1 MSVSKKLFS
10 RKELL
15 KLIFPLMVELALT
28 LLVGMIDSVMVS
40 SVGEAAVSGVSLIDT
55 VFQLL
60 IYIFAAFGTGGAVVA
75 GQYLGAGKKEEARAA
90 SGQLVWFS
98 GLVSIGIMGFIYLI
112 RKFLLTVV
120 FGAITPEVY
129 ECADRYLLVV
139 ALSIPALSVYESGA
153 AIFRTMGNSKIT
165 MYLSAMM
172 NFINICGN
180 AVFIYVL
187 RFGTAGAA
195 AATVISRYVA
205 AVVII
210 CLLLQKKRALYLE
223 KTLHYKPNG
232 RQIKKIL
239 SIGVPNGIE
248 NGLFQA
254 GKIILASL
262 VASFGTSAI
271 TANAICQTVASIQVI
286 PGSAMQLAA
295 TTVIARC
302 VGARDEKQAQYYNRV
317 LLILSYVALFVF
329 CVSLWLALPV
339 ILKWYHL
346 SQATEELTSQMVFVH
361 TAGAV
366 LIWSLTFVLPA
377 SMRAAGDVRFA
388 MIISV
393 VSMWI
398 FRIGAAYLFAGTFGF
413 GALGVWLAMVCDW
426 LFRVVVFS
434 IRWLSGKWKAYRV
447 V

>member
-10 RKELL
+10 RTELL

-75 GQYLGAGKKEEARAA
+75 GQYLGAGKKEEARAV

-112 RKFLLTVV
+112 RKFLLTIV

-129 ECADRYLLVV
+129 GCADSYLLVV

-172 NFINICGN
+172 NLINICGN
-180 AVFIYVL
+180 AIFIYFL
-187 RFGTAGAA
+187 KFGAAGAA
-195 AATVISRYVA
+195 AATVVSRYVA

-210 CLLLQKKRALYLE
+210 GLLLQKKRALYLE

-232 RQIKKIL
+232 MQIKKIL

-262 VASFGTSAI
+262 VAGFGTSAI

-302 VGARDEKQAQYYNRV
+302 IGAKDEKQAQYYNRV
-317 LLILSYVALFVF
+317 LLVLSYVALFVF
-329 CVSLWLALPV
+329 CVSLWLSLPV

-346 SQATEELTSQMVFVH
+346 SQATAELTSQMVFVH

-398 FRIGAAYLFAGTFGF
+398 FRIGAAYLFAGPLGI

-426 LFRVVVFS
+426 LFRAVVFS
-434 IRWLSGKWKAYRV
+434 FRWLSGKWKAYRV

>member
-15 KLIFPLMVELALT
+15 KLILPLMIELALT

-60 IYIFAAFGTGGAVVA
+60 IYVFAAFGTGGAVVA
-75 GQYLGAGKKEEARAA
+75 GQYLGAGKKEEARAV

-98 GLVSIGIMGFIYLI
+98 GLVSIGIMGLIYLI

-129 ECADRYLLVV
+129 GCANSYLLVV

-180 AVFIYVL
+180 AVFIYIL
-187 RFGTAGAA
+187 KFKT
-195 AATVISRYVA
+195 AATVISRYA
-205 AVVII
+205 AAIVII
-210 CLLLQKKRALYLE
+210 CLLLQKKRVLYLE
-223 KTLHYKPNG
+223 KTLRYKPDG

-262 VASFGTSAI
+262 VADFGTSAI

-286 PGSAMQLAA
+286 PGSSMQLAA

-302 VGARDEKQAQYYNRV
+302 IGAKDVKQAQYYNRV
-317 LLILSYVALFVF
+317 LLVLSYIALFVF
-329 CVSLWLALPV
+329 CGGMWLALPV

-346 SQATEELTSQMVFVH
+346 SQATAGLTSQMVFVH

-398 FRIGAAYLFAGTFGF
+398 FRIGAAYLFAGPLGI
-413 GALGVWLAMVCDW
+413 GAMGVWLAMVCDW
-426 LFRVVVFS
+426 LFRAVVFS